1 MVQRWLYSTNAK
13 DIAVLYFIFAL
24 FSGMAGTAMS
34 LIIRMELAAPG
45 VQYLGG
51 NNQLFNVL
59 VVGHAVLMIFF
70 LVMPA
75 LIGGFGN
82 YLLPLMIGA
91 SDMSFP
97 RLNNIGF
104 WLLVPALVCLVT
116 STLVESGAGTGWTVY
131 PPLSSIQ
138 SHSGPSVDLAIFALH
153 LTSISSLLGAI
164 NFIVTTLNMRTN
176 GMTMHKLP
184 LFVWAIFI
192 TAFLLL
198 LSLPVLSAG
207 VTMLLLD
214 RNFNTSFFEVA
225 GGGDPVLYQ
234 HLFYGIFCIIITLW
248 IVKNI
253 KFNKLLTQLPPP
265 HGSGGGSLWELKST
279 IFKDH
284 MCMVSKRNL
293 SNITNDLLKKSLLDL
308 TNEDISKYNWEW
320 DKTPFNFDKFYEE
333 FKKEKPNNELPS
345 KEFLEWFIGF
355 FEADGCLLIPK
366 NNHLFI
372 IITSHKKDLPLLKYI
387 KNNLSIGN
395 VCINSNKLENYRW
408 QVYNQLDVKLLIHLF
423 NGNTVLPV
431 RYVKL
436 SMFIANIN
444 IKLLKNNEKIITI
457 INNCKLPRL
466 DNAWLAGFTDG
477 EGCFSVGKTKT
488 FYRAIYNINQKYIAN
503 KIILD
508 FILNLLKELL
518 SSNKGGLYKHSSKT
532 NNVYEIRIS
541 SLETCYKLR
550 LYFDKYPLR
559 SYKLIVYQD
568 WLKFID
574 IALNKS
580 LSIDIKIDLIV

>member
-1 MVQRWLYSTNAK
+1 
-13 DIAVLYFIFAL
+13 
-24 FSGMAGTAMS
+24 
-34 LIIRMELAAPG
+34 
-45 VQYLGG
+45 
-51 NNQLFNVL
+51 
-59 VVGHAVLMIFF
+59 
-70 LVMPA
+70 
-75 LIGGFGN
+75 
-82 YLLPLMIGA
+82 MIGA
-91 SDMSFP
+91 SDMSFA
-97 RLNNIGF
+97 RLNNISF
-104 WLLVPALVCLVT
+104 WLLPPALVCLVT

-138 SHSGPSVDLAIFALH
+138 AHSGPSVDLAIFALH

-234 HLFYGIFCIIITLW
+234 HLFYSVFYVIITIIIYKTKKW
-248 IVKNI
+248 Y
-253 KFNKLLTQLPPP
+253 KLLTQL
-265 HGSGGGSLWELKST
+265 ENT
-279 IFKDH
+279 ISKDH
-284 MCMVSKRNL
+284 MYVTPMRNL
-293 SNITNDLLKKSLLDL
+293 SNITNNLLKKSLLDL

-333 FKKEKPNNELPS
+333 FKKEKPNNKLPS

-355 FEADGCLLIPK
+355 FEVDGCLLIPK

-387 KNNLSIGN
+387 QNNLSIGN
-395 VCINSNKLENYRW
+395 VCINSNKLNNYRW

-436 SMFIANIN
+436 SMFITNIN
-444 IKLLKNNEKIITI
+444 IKLLKNNEKIIII

-477 EGCFSVGKTKT
+477 EGCFSVGKTNT

-508 FILNLLKELL
+508 FILNLLRELL
-518 SSNKGGLYKHSSKT
+518 SSLIKKGGGLYKHSSKT

-541 SLETCYKLR
+541 SLETCSKLR

-580 LSIDIKIDLIV
+580 LSLDIKNKNLSIMLINIRNKNKIN

>member
-293 SNITNDLLKKSLLDL
+293 SNITNDLLK
-308 TNEDISKYNWEW
+308 
-320 DKTPFNFDKFYEE
+320 
-333 FKKEKPNNELPS
+333 
-345 KEFLEWFIGF
+345 
-355 FEADGCLLIPK
+355 
-366 NNHLFI
+366 NH
-372 IITSHKKDLPLLKYI
+372 Y
-387 KNNLSIGN
+387 
-395 VCINSNKLENYRW
+395 
-408 QVYNQLDVKLLIHLF
+408 
-423 NGNTVLPV
+423 
-431 RYVKL
+431 
-436 SMFIANIN
+436 
-444 IKLLKNNEKIITI
+444 
-457 INNCKLPRL
+457 
-466 DNAWLAGFTDG
+466 
-477 EGCFSVGKTKT
+477 
-488 FYRAIYNINQKYIAN
+488 
-503 KIILD
+503 
-508 FILNLLKELL
+508 
-518 SSNKGGLYKHSSKT
+518 
-532 NNVYEIRIS
+532 
-541 SLETCYKLR
+541 
-550 LYFDKYPLR
+550 
-559 SYKLIVYQD
+559 
-568 WLKFID
+568 
-574 IALNKS
+574 
-580 LSIDIKIDLIV
+580 

>member
-1 MVQRWLYSTNAK
+1 
-13 DIAVLYFIFAL
+13 
-24 FSGMAGTAMS
+24 
-34 LIIRMELAAPG
+34 
-45 VQYLGG
+45 
-51 NNQLFNVL
+51 
-59 VVGHAVLMIFF
+59 
-70 LVMPA
+70 
-75 LIGGFGN
+75 
-82 YLLPLMIGA
+82 
-91 SDMSFP
+91 
-97 RLNNIGF
+97 
-104 WLLVPALVCLVT
+104 
-116 STLVESGAGTGWTVY
+116 
-131 PPLSSIQ
+131 
-138 SHSGPSVDLAIFALH
+138 
-153 LTSISSLLGAI
+153 
-164 NFIVTTLNMRTN
+164 MRTN

-234 HLFYGIFCIIITLW
+234 HLFYELFCVIIIYE
-248 IVKNI
+248 IIKNL
-253 KFNKLLTQLPPP
+253 KFLTQL
-265 HGSGGGSLWELKST
+265 KSI
-279 IFKDH
+279 IFNNYKYII
-284 MCMVSKRNL
+284 SKINL
-293 SNITNDLLKKSLLDL
+293 SNLTNNLLKKSLLDL

-320 DKTPFNFDKFYEE
+320 DKTPFNFDKFYKE
-333 FKKEKPNNELPS
+333 FKKEKPNNKLPS

-444 IKLLKNNEKIITI
+444 IKLLKNNEEIII
-457 INNCKLPRL
+457 LINNCKLPRL

-477 EGCFSVGKTKT
+477 EGCFSVGKTNT

-508 FILNLLKELL
+508 FILNLLRELL

-541 SLETCYKLR
+541 SLETCSKLR

-559 SYKLIVYQD
+559 SYKLIVYKD

-580 LSIDIKIDLIV
+580 LSIDIKKKSLSIMLINIRNKK

>member
-116 STLVESGAGTGWTVY
+116 STLVESGAGTGWTIY

-234 HLFYGIFCIIITLW
+234 HLFYSHYMFLLIYCFYYFINNSSNILL
-248 IVKNI
+248 KNE
-253 KFNKLLTQLPPP
+253 KFNFNKFNLKFK
-265 HGSGGGSLWELKST
+265 ELKPYHS
-279 IFKDH
+279 IPDQA
-284 MCMVSKRNL
+284 
-293 SNITNDLLKKSLLDL
+293 
-308 TNEDISKYNWEW
+308 
-320 DKTPFNFDKFYEE
+320 
-333 FKKEKPNNELPS
+333 
-345 KEFLEWFIGF
+345 FLEWFVGF
-355 FEADGCLLIPK
+355 FEGDGSFVLSKRGDIAIVVTQSSKDLEILNLIQQK
-366 NNHLFI
+366 FNMGNI
-372 IITSHKKDLPLLKYI
+372 ILQSKKDITHRWIINKRQDIYLL
-387 KNNLSIGN
+387 S
-395 VCINSNKLENYRW
+395 
-408 QVYNQLDVKLLIHLF
+408 LIF
-423 NGNTVLPV
+423 NGNIVFPT
-431 RYVKL
+431 RYAKFAIFLAKL
-436 SMFIANIN
+436 NE
-444 IKLLKNNEKIITI
+444 KLLKNNEPLIILESY
-457 INNCKLPRL
+457 CKLPTL
-466 DNAWLAGFTDG
+466 NDYWLSGFTDA
-477 EGCFSVGKTKT
+477 EGCFTASILSNSNNA
-488 FYRAIYNINQKYIAN
+488 YRVRFILSQKYIVN
-503 KIILD
+503 KYVLEH
-508 FILNLLKELL
+508 ILNLFNNEHNKQLGNINSHFKENNWELRINGLNNCLLIINYFYNYPLLSKKSESLNKFIKVLNLIKEGKHLILEDRLKIKELCKMI
-518 SSNKGGLYKHSSKT
+518 NKK
-532 NNVYEIRIS
+532 
-541 SLETCYKLR
+541 
-550 LYFDKYPLR
+550 
-559 SYKLIVYQD
+559 
-568 WLKFID
+568 
-574 IALNKS
+574 
-580 LSIDIKIDLIV
+580 